1 MKSKKLKIIGLLSTL
16 FLGAFLIFFNIP
28 LDASAQL
35 ADSPWSM
42 IHGDLRHTGLSR
54 YKTQKVDGTVKW
66 TFETGAGIESSP
78 TIAADGTIYI
88 GSHDNKLYALNPDG
102 TLKWKFSAGK
112 PVYIKE
118 WDVYKGIPS
127 APTIDKE
134 GNIYFIAPPIYMFA
148 LTPAGKEKWR
158 APVYTASHIGAS
170 PVIVSDG
177 TIYIGS
183 ESYPHVQPGGPKA
196 TGQDTTTQEFGARVY
211 AFYPDGKEK
220 WRYDTNG
227 ACLANAIAIASDG
240 TIYASGS
247 DLGPDPGGTGDA
259 LFAFNPDGSIKWKF
273 PSERIEGPPAIAKD
287 GTIYIGTKSGKF
299 LAINPD
305 GRQKWAFQTGKGISA
320 IAAIGKD
327 GKIYFGSWDGNFY
340 ALSPEG
346 KELWHF
352 NTKIGRDPKI
362 FESPYME
369 TITTSA
375 AISADGMIYFG
386 DIIDTFY
393 ALTLN
398 GKEKWRYK
406 TTGGGFVSS
415 PAIGKDGTV
424 YVGSW
429 DKKLYAFGGSKETQ
443 DVIKNEK
450 KFEPSKINLMIIL
463 AATFMLVLAIA
474 TGVILVCI
482 KKGGG
487 KQMKLTK
494 KIIIVIIAVVV
505 ILAGVWFYFGW
516 YRTEKQVIARCHKQY
531 VQPQGDYYKARD
543 NFYQCLKNQGGV
555 EGFHGDGRFQWDK
568 SAQ

>member
-1 MKSKKLKIIGLLSTL
+1 MKLFNLLLAIFAPL
-16 FLGAFLIFFNIP
+16 FFFIPPIAF
-28 LDASAQL
+28 AQL
-35 ADSPWSM
+35 ADSPWPM
-42 IHGDLRHTGLSR
+42 IHRDLRHTGLSPHD
-54 YKTQKVDGTVKW
+54 TSQVDGTIKW
-66 TFETGAGIESSP
+66 TYETGAGIESSP
-78 TIAADGTIYI
+78 TIASDGTIYI

-127 APTIDKE
+127 APTIDKG
-134 GNIYFIAPPIYMFA
+134 GNIYFITPPIYMFA

-287 GTIYIGTKSGKF
+287 GTIYIGSKSGKF

-305 GRQKWAFQTGKGISA
+305 GRQKWVFQTAKGISA

-340 ALSPEG
+340 ALSSEG
-346 KELWHF
+346 KELWRF
-352 NTKIGRDPKI
+352 DTKVGRDPKI

-375 AISADGMIYFG
+375 AISADGTIYFG

-406 TTGGGFVSS
+406 TRGGGFVSS
-415 PAIGKDGTV
+415 PAIGQDGTV

-429 DKKLYAFGGSKETQ
+429 DKKLYAFGGPSTGKEATEQ
-443 DVIKNEK
+443 VKEK
-450 KFEPSKINLMIIL
+450 ESGISG
-463 AATFMLVLAIA
+463 VYLAIVA
-474 TGVILVCI
+474 VAWL
-482 KKGGG
+482 
-487 KQMKLTK
+487 L
-494 KIIIVIIAVVV
+494 IIAGALLVT
-505 ILAGVWFYFGW
+505 
-516 YRTEKQVIARCHKQY
+516 RKK
-531 VQPQGDYYKARD
+531 
-543 NFYQCLKNQGGV
+543 LK
-555 EGFHGDGRFQWDK
+555 GRLK
-568 SAQ
+568 G